1 MKDISKS
8 PARRSDGFHR
18 YLKPGALAQI
28 RNSRINARSTTSLV
42 SRSSLSQ
49 LVDPISPSENSVD
62 EAAAASRNLTIDQVP
77 HLLRKIYGPYS
88 YQRKKLAAARSVSS
102 MMMMNI
108 NPPIN
113 SVLVEPSSDVI
124 AHWVKLVSTKSVIW
138 WYNSGKMFNTI
149 IRLTIW
155 IIKLS
160 INCVFS
166 IDEFIFVNLMFVLIW
181 YLTIWIWL

>member
-8 PARRSDGFHR
+8 PARRSDGYHR

-28 RNSRINARSTTSLV
+28 RNSRINARSTTTTTSLV

-49 LVDPISPSENSVD
+49 LLDPISPSQNSVD
-62 EAAAASRNLTIDQVP
+62 EAAAARNLTIDQVP
-77 HLLRKIYGPYS
+77 HLLRKISGPYS

-102 MMMMNI
+102 MMIMNI

-124 AHWVKLVSTKSVIW
+124 AH
-138 WYNSGKMFNTI
+138 
-149 IRLTIW
+149 
-155 IIKLS
+155 
-160 INCVFS
+160 
-166 IDEFIFVNLMFVLIW
+166 
-181 YLTIWIWL
+181 

>member
-8 PARRSDGFHR
+8 PARRSDGYHR

-28 RNSRINARSTTSLV
+28 RNSRINARSTTTTTTTSLV

-49 LVDPISPSENSVD
+49 LLDPISPSQNSVD
-62 EAAAASRNLTIDQVP
+62 EAAAARNLTIDQVP
-77 HLLRKIYGPYS
+77 HLLRKIYGPYR

-113 SVLVEPSSDVI
+113 SVLVEPSSVLSSDVI
-124 AHWVKLVSTKSVIW
+124 AH
-138 WYNSGKMFNTI
+138 
-149 IRLTIW
+149 
-155 IIKLS
+155 
-160 INCVFS
+160 
-166 IDEFIFVNLMFVLIW
+166 
-181 YLTIWIWL
+181 

>member
-8 PARRSDGFHR
+8 PARRSDGYHR

-49 LVDPISPSENSVD
+49 LLDPISPSQNSVD
-62 EAAAASRNLTIDQVP
+62 EAAAARNLTIDQVP

-124 AHWVKLVSTKSVIW
+124 AH
-138 WYNSGKMFNTI
+138 
-149 IRLTIW
+149 
-155 IIKLS
+155 
-160 INCVFS
+160 
-166 IDEFIFVNLMFVLIW
+166 
-181 YLTIWIWL
+181 

>member
-8 PARRSDGFHR
+8 PARRSDGYHR

-28 RNSRINARSTTSLV
+28 RNSRINARSTTTTTKTSLV

-49 LVDPISPSENSVD
+49 LLDPISPSQNSVD
-62 EAAAASRNLTIDQVP
+62 EAAAARNLTIDQVP

-113 SVLVEPSSDVI
+113 SVLVEPSSVLSSDVI
-124 AHWVKLVSTKSVIW
+124 AH
-138 WYNSGKMFNTI
+138 
-149 IRLTIW
+149 
-155 IIKLS
+155 
-160 INCVFS
+160 
-166 IDEFIFVNLMFVLIW
+166 
-181 YLTIWIWL
+181 